1 MTEVNGSA
9 ANVCSTRNVS
19 RSSGELS
26 QLLLVITLPPV
37 ATRRYHYNVSVT
49 VTHSASWYISD
60 TVMYQAFQVSRTEH
74 LLTLKYPLSVL
85 SNGLP

>member
-9 ANVCSTRNVS
+9 ANVGSTRNVS
-19 RSSGELS
+19 RSGGELL

-49 VTHSASWYISD
+49 VTHRTSWYISD
-60 TVMYQAFQVSRTEH
+60 AVAYQAPSQVSRTLINFEI
-74 LLTLKYPLSVL
+74 SFVR
-85 SNGLP
+85 S